1 MRDLIKEK
9 GIRNLY
15 HFTNVNNL
23 NSIYMN
29 GLVPRSELTNRG
41 ISFNYNDEYRRDGFP
56 DSVSMSIEF
65 PNYKMFY
72 SLRCRHPDYNWA
84 VLKIDAT
91 VLVDFYCAYSWTN
104 AADADSY
111 SIPVKE
117 RVGKEAFLEL
127 FQDRAGYPRR
137 ESLNIP
143 ESYPTNPQ
151 AEVLVFETIPRDY
164 INTVLFDKDILTEKY
179 RNLLPNT
186 FSFSTDIS
194 MFKWRKDYSSWQ
206 CEACSNGNQTCFHSI
221 F

>member
-1 MRDLIKEK
+1 MRNLIEEK

-15 HFTNVNNL
+15 HFTNVDNL
-23 NSIYMN
+23 KNIFKY
-29 GLVPRSELTNRG
+29 GLVPRSNLRERN
-41 ISFNYNDEYRRDGFP
+41 IPFNYNDADRHDGCLN
-56 DSVSMSIEF
+56 SVSVSIEF

-111 SIPVKE
+111 IIPVEE

-127 FQDRAGYPRR
+127 FQDREGYPRR

-151 AEVLVFETIPRDY
+151 AEVLVFETIPRSY

-179 RNLLPNT
+179 RNLLPDT

-194 MFKWRKDYSSWQ
+194 MFRWRKDYSSWQ
-206 CEACSNGNQTCFHSI
+206 CEACLNGNQTCFHGI